1 MRSHRLATLIV
12 IAGAYLGCSQAIM
25 TAPAGSTIK
34 LYANPKFIPAYGGV
48 SVITAVVTEPAG
60 TPVADGTVVQFFT
73 DLGSIDEQGKT
84 NDGVARVNL
93 VSDSRSGTATVTAI
107 SGGAAAGTSSDTGS
121 TSTGAVSDSTEIKI
135 GNVLPTKIKVVAQPQ
150 RITEGRQSQIVATV
164 WDENGNAVPRV
175 DVIFTVTE
183 SDGTSPAAFERLA
196 SKGNPVF
203 TDNSGR
209 AYDTLR
215 TNYDPSGVPR
225 TVTVTATTANGVE
238 DSTSVGI
245 N

>member
-1 MRSHRLATLIV
+1 MRTHRLATLAV

-25 TAPAGSTIK
+25 TAPKGSSIQ
-34 LYANPKFIPAYGGV
+34 LIANPEFIPAYGGV
-48 SVITAVVTEPAG
+48 SVITAIVTEPLG

-73 DLGSIDEQGKT
+73 DLGTIDEQGKT

-93 VSDSRSGTATVTAI
+93 VSDNRSGTANIQAISGGSAVIASSSSGSATFSSLSQGTATVT
-107 SGGAAAGTSSDTGS
+107 
-121 TSTGAVSDSTEIKI
+121 I
-135 GNVLPTKIKVVAQPQ
+135 GNARVTKVNVVAQPQ

-164 WDENGNAVPRV
+164 WDESGNPVPHV
-175 DVIFTVTE
+175 EVIFTVTE
-183 SDGTSPAAFERLA
+183 DGTAPAAFERLA
-196 SKGNPVF
+196 SQGNPRF

-215 TNYDPSGVPR
+215 TNYDPSGTPR
-225 TVTVTATTANGVE
+225 TVTVTATTPNG
-238 DSTSVGI
+238 TSGTTPVGI

>member
-1 MRSHRLATLIV
+1 MRSHRLATLAV

-34 LYANPKFIPAYGGV
+34 LYPNPTSISAYGGV
-48 SVITAVVTEPAG
+48 SVITAVVTEPLG
-60 TPVADGTVVQFFT
+60 TPVSDGTVVQFFT
-73 DLGSIDEQGKT
+73 TLGTIDEQGKT

-93 VSDSRSGTATVTAI
+93 VSDSRSGTAKVTAI
-107 SGGAAAGTSSDTGS
+107 SGGASAGTSGDTGS
-121 TSTGAVSDSTEIKI
+121 TSTGAASDSTDIMI
-135 GNVLPTKIKVVAQPQ
+135 GNARVAKVNVVAQPP
-150 RITEGRQSQIVATV
+150 RIAEGRQSQIVATV
-164 WDENGNAVPRV
+164 WDDQGNPVPHV

-183 SDGTSPAAFERLA
+183 TDDSPAAFERLA
-196 SKGNPVF
+196 SQGNPRF

-215 TNYDPSGVPR
+215 TNYDPSGTPR
-225 TVTVTATTANGVE
+225 TVTVTATTPNDKNG
-238 DSTSVGI
+238 TTQVGI